1 MDLSLHQMILP
12 VIFPLFAGLVC
23 LLFPK
28 AFDRARA
35 VVATVCAAV
44 TFLSVWPLFSAAR
57 ALTAPQ
63 ALMFSDVKWLSLRLD
78 PLSSFILLAVTGFSF
93 LICLYSIGYMRG
105 KERLGEYYACLLWTT
120 GISCGVILANNL
132 VLLLIFWGLLGI
144 TLYLMINIGKGNAA
158 ATAAKKSFI
167 IIGGSDCLLML
178 GIVILWTLTGTLNMS
193 DIRLELSGGFV
204 YAAFF
209 CFVIAAFAK
218 AGAMPFHTWVPDCGE
233 NAPASVTAFLPASLD
248 KLLGI
253 YLLVRI
259 CTNMFVMNAAM
270 NTMLMLVGAGTIICA
285 VMMALVQHDLKRL
298 LSYHAVSQV
307 GYMVLGIGTG
317 TALGI
322 AGGLFHMLNHA
333 IYKSSLF
340 LCAGAVEKKAGT
352 TDLDQI
358 GGLAKFMPLTL
369 ISCFIASLAISGIPP
384 LNGFYSK
391 WMVYQAVVDIG
402 KGNGYL
408 WIILLATAMCGSA
421 LTLAS
426 FVKVL
431 HAVFLRKPSP
441 ALLSRKITEVGFSM
455 WLPMIVLSVLC
466 ILFGVFAYSGPLRE
480 MIFPAVGGPMA
491 FSGAWF
497 ARPATVL
504 LLVAY
509 LIGMGIY
516 CLTTARK
523 PRVCETYI
531 GGETLDTTYISG
543 GVPTGEKR
551 DVEVTG
557 VDFYASIQ
565 QMTPLAS
572 FYKMADKKLFDI
584 YDIGKNIASR
594 LGSVLSFMHSGN
606 LQTYLGWS
614 LIGLAVLL
622 MMWLS

>member
-23 LLFPK
+23 LLLPK
-28 AFDRARA
+28 AFDRVRA

-44 TFLSVWPLFSAAR
+44 TFISVWPLFSAAR

-63 ALMFSDVKWLSLRLD
+63 ALMFSDIKWLSLRLD

-93 LICLYSIGYMRG
+93 LICLYSIRYMRG
-105 KERLGEYYACLLWTT
+105 KEHLGEYYACLLWTT

-132 VLLLIFWGLLGI
+132 LLLLIFWGLLGI
-144 TLYLMINIGKGNAA
+144 TLYLMINAGKGDA

-178 GIVILWTLTGTLNMS
+178 GIVIIWVLTGSLNMS
-193 DIRLELSGGFV
+193 AIRLELSGGFA
-204 YAAFF
+204 YAAFL
-209 CFVIAAFAK
+209 CFVVAAFAK

-253 YLLVRI
+253 YLLVRV
-259 CTNMFVMNAAM
+259 CTNLFVMNAAM
-270 NTMLMLVGAGTIICA
+270 NALLMLVGAGTIICA

-340 LCAGAVEKKAGT
+340 LCAGAVEKQAGT
-352 TDLDQI
+352 TDLDHM
-358 GGLAKFMPLTL
+358 GGLAKSMPLTL
-369 ISCFIASLAISGIPP
+369 ASCFIASLAISGIPP

-391 WMVYQAVVDIG
+391 WMIYQAVVDIG
-402 KGNGYL
+402 KGTGYL
-408 WIILLATAMCGSA
+408 WVILLAAAMFGSA

-431 HAVFLRKPSP
+431 HAVFLRKPAP
-441 ALLSRKITEVGFSM
+441 ALSGRKITEVGSSM
-455 WLPMIVLSVLC
+455 WLPMVALSALC
-466 ILFGVFAYSGPLRE
+466 VVFGVFAYHGPLRE
-480 MIFPAVGGPMA
+480 MIFPAVGGPMT

-504 LLVAY
+504 LLVSF
-509 LIGMGIY
+509 LIGIGIY
-516 CLTTARK
+516 YLTTARK

-531 GGETLDTTYISG
+531 GGETLDTAYISG
-543 GVPTGEKR
+543 VPVGAER

-557 VDFYASIQ
+557 VDFYATIQ
-565 QMTPLAS
+565 HMTPLAS

-584 YDIGKNIASR
+584 YDVGRKIASG
-594 LGSVLSFMHSGN
+594 LGSGLAFMHSGN
-606 LQTYLGWS
+606 LRTYLGWC
-614 LIGLAVLL
+614 LIGLGILL
-622 MMWLS
+622 IIWMS